1 MALLMD
7 PVGACLFAAGLALA
21 ASSATNKWT
30 LYAGLL
36 LLGAILRA
44 TSAVLAAHFGARCA
58 RIAKAEARRVALD
71 ATLAAQV
78 GARPGNGESVA
89 LFAEGV
95 AALDPYFSRYAP
107 RQAAAAAVP
116 LLLTLAIGCV
126 SPAAGL
132 IILLTF
138 LPLGLILALI
148 GKSTADEGRRQ
159 LVALTRLSG
168 LFVDRLRNLPVIL
181 AFQAEARAT
190 SELHAASVHLA
201 RRTIGILKISF
212 LNSAALEFFAAL
224 CVALVAVYYGFA
236 LLGLLPFKPFEPISL
251 GRGLFV
257 LVLAPEVYLPL
268 RRLAAAYHDRQ
279 AAMASAEKLMAF
291 EAAAE
296 RPRPKRTIYGGSAP
310 RVTLRDVTFRY
321 ASDLDPVMR
330 GFNLALPA
338 GETLAVVGPSGC
350 GKSSILRLVLGLE
363 VPHEGAVEIDG
374 IPAHLTRIGVG
385 YAAQTPVV
393 LPGTLGENIALAN
406 PTLAERELFDIAKA
420 VGLAERS
427 EDLERRL
434 DDRGGGLSGGERRRL
449 AVARVLASDAP
460 LLLLDEP
467 TANLDSAA
475 QEDLLRALRRYGA
488 GKTILIATHSPKVM
502 HFADRVVH
510 LQEERVA
517 A

>member
-1 MALLMD
+1 MALVMD

-21 ASSATNKWT
+21 ASSTTNKWAF
-30 LYAGLL
+30 YIGPL

-44 TSAVLAAHFGARCA
+44 ASAVLAARFGARCA
-58 RIAKAEARRVALD
+58 GIAKAEARRVALD

-78 GARPGNGESVA
+78 GARPGNGESLA
-89 LFAEGV
+89 LVAEGV
-95 AALDPYFSRYAP
+95 AALDAYFSRYAP

-126 SPAAGL
+126 SPASGL

-138 LPLGLILALI
+138 LPLALILALI

-181 AFQAEARAT
+181 AFQAEARTT
-190 SELHAASVHLA
+190 SELHAASVQLA
-201 RRTIGILKISF
+201 RRTISILKISF

-291 EAAAE
+291 EAASKRA
-296 RPRPKRTIYGGSAP
+296 RPHRTVYGGPAP
-310 RVTLRDVTFRY
+310 RVTLRHVTFRY
-321 ASDLDPVMR
+321 ASDLDPVMKD
-330 GFNLALPA
+330 FNLTLQP
-338 GETLAVVGPSGC
+338 GETLALVGPSGC
-350 GKSSILRLVLGLE
+350 GKSSLLRLVLGLE
-363 VPHEGAVEIDG
+363 TPSGGAVDIDDVA
-374 IPAHLTRIGVG
+374 AHLARIGVG
-385 YAAQTPVV
+385 YAAQAPIV

-406 PTLAERELFDIAKA
+406 PTLAERELLDIAKA
-420 VGLAERS
+420 VGLATRPQ
-427 EDLERRL
+427 DLERRL

-449 AVARVLASDAP
+449 AVARALASDAP

-475 QEDLLRALRRYGA
+475 QEDILRALRRYGA
-488 GKTILIATHSPKVM
+488 GKTILIATHSPKVTR
-502 HFADRVVH
+502 FADRVVP
-510 LQEERVA
+510 LQEERIA